1 MKNAKWNRGD
11 WNMNRKMK
19 ILLAVLC
26 YLCGALAAVYIG
38 GWIMLLKPLRLL
50 VSSYQTG
57 ALGISVLLHCVI
69 KIALST
75 TVGGLVWCIGYMGCN
90 YFRGTEDEYDR
101 LLAAEE
107 EQRKK
112 RAEQRR
118 NELYNKESG
127 VEA

>member
-1 MKNAKWNRGD
+1 
-11 WNMNRKMK
+11 MNRKMK
-19 ILLAVLC
+19 ILLALMC
-26 YLCGALAAVYIG
+26 YACGAFAAIYIG
-38 GWIMLLKPLRLL
+38 GWIMLFKPLRLL
-50 VSSYQTG
+50 ISSYCTG
-57 ALGISVLLHCVI
+57 TLGISILIHCVF
-69 KIALST
+69 KIILST

-112 RAEQRR
+112 RAEQKK

-127 VEA
+127 VGA